1 MLSKE
6 VESQTGVTISRDT
19 IRRTLQRNGM
29 HGCHPRKKSSPK
41 AQAQK
46 SLPRVCQGPCWQRWR
61 LLGLYTLEWWDQDKC
76 FWNLMASKLYGIAK
90 VRNTKTNAWCLQWN
104 MVVAVY
110 LMWGCMSAAGV
121 GELHFIDDIMNSQM
135 YCSVLKEKMLPSL
148 SALGRHALFQH
159 DNDPKHTSKAPV
171 GFMKKNRVKVIQWP
185 SMSPDLNPI
194 EHLWGILKRQV
205 EHHSPSSIQS
215 LKEVI
220 LEEWKKIDLAKC
232 RQLVHSMPRRLG
244 AVIKNHGGH
253 TKY

>member
-1 MLSKE
+1 MHT
-6 VESQTGVTISRDT
+6 SQPPP
-19 IRRTLQRNGM
+19 
-29 HGCHPRKKSSPK
+29 HPAGSAR
-41 AQAQK
+41 
-46 SLPRVCQGPCWQRWR
+46 LPNV
-61 LLGLYTLEWWDQDKC
+61 LLYTEREDATITPCPWSSCTFL
-76 FWNLMASKLYGIAK
+76 
-90 VRNTKTNAWCLQWN
+90 
-104 MVVAVY
+104 
-110 LMWGCMSAAGV
+110 
-121 GELHFIDDIMNSQM
+121 
-135 YCSVLKEKMLPSL
+135 
-148 SALGRHALFQH
+148 QH
-159 DNDPKHTSKAPV
+159 DNDPKHTSKATV
-171 GFMKKNRVKVIQWP
+171 GFLKKNRVKVIQWP